1 MSNLIESMLA
11 QLEELAR
18 HVPLEVFTVVGTF
31 FEELIAPLPSPFV
44 LTTAGTITKAQ
55 GKALVYII
63 FISILAAV
71 SKTFGGWIL
80 YKITDKIEDVLTS
93 KFGKFIGI
101 NSGDI
106 EKIGRYFNG
115 TKRDGII
122 LFVMR
127 SLPVVPS
134 SPISI
139 TSGLIKINMKT
150 FIVSTF
156 FGTII
161 RNLCYL
167 YLGYTGLAA
176 SEEIISGL
184 NKSETI
190 GEIIIIIL
198 IVIAL
203 LWGYKQ
209 RNKFFSNGENS
220 NNNGNN
226 KIKEAKDLL
235 NYKKVDE
242 MPKEESDEFSTI
254 YIFRHG
260 QTKDNANFI
269 FSGARESKLTKEGKK
284 QAEVLA
290 EKLKNIKFDRLIS
303 SPQVRAVE
311 TMKIVMSKNKF
322 SKDLPIEIDNRLRE
336 RSYGDLTGKSKMDI
350 QLKDPEELMKIR
362 RSYDYIPP
370 NGESIEM
377 VCKRVA
383 DFCDE
388 LTSEL
393 KGKNLKVAISCHGN
407 SIRGFRKYFENL
419 DNETTAKLE
428 TPLGQDYAAYVIK
441 N

>member
-31 FEELIAPLPSPFV
+31 LEELIAPLPSPFV

-55 GKALVYII
+55 GKALTYII
-63 FISILAAV
+63 FISILAAI

-80 YKITDKIEDVLTS
+80 YKITDKIKDILTS

-106 EKIGRYFNG
+106 EKIGKYFNG
-115 TKRDGII
+115 TKRDGVI

-190 GEIIIIIL
+190 GEIVIIIL

-311 TMKIVMSKNKF
+311 TMKIVVSKNKF

-350 QLKDPEELMKIR
+350 QLKDPEKLMKIR

-388 LTSEL
+388 LVSEL
-393 KGKNLKVAISCHGN
+393 KGKNIKVAISCHGN